1 MKARMENPALIL
13 PGALEALR
21 AVHAA
26 KKKRSSRTREVSK
39 R

>member
-26 KKKRSSRTREVSK
+26 KKKRSCHRWLRDA
-39 R
+39 